1 MTKQKSPVNSFL
13 AASSLGLAYLFIGTV
28 QAEEALR
35 PITPVTVTAPAIG
48 DQTRLASTAPI
59 SGEGSENQHVLLL
72 KQAAQWVSEQE
83 GIRPD
88 EVKFL
93 PIDTR
98 LDYSECPQPLSI
110 DQPFGSSRSLRVRCE
125 PLKWQ
130 VFLQRMD
137 APENTAAKVSAR
149 YSGSPVPRSE
159 SLTLRTA
166 LGEPLS
172 LPARPSLDPFVEQ
185 EVLVARQNILAK
197 QPLSAAMFKLEKRRV
212 NPSGK
217 NFFTS
222 TEGLEFSDLLR
233 PLKSGEILKPRDLK
247 KSLLVKRGNLVQH
260 ALTHIPN
267 MALSAQLEALDDG
280 RIGDQIRLRNRESGK
295 TVMGRV
301 TGRNLSESL

>member
-1 MTKQKSPVNSFL
+1 MTKRSSPLNSYLL
-13 AASSLGLAYLFIGTV
+13 ALGLGLVYPLMGSV
-28 QAEEALR
+28 QAEEALK
-35 PITPVTVTAPAIG
+35 PGVAPAITHPT
-48 DQTRLASTAPI
+48 QLASSAPVA
-59 SGEGSENQHVLLL
+59 SEASQNSHELLF
-72 KQAAQWVSEQE
+72 KRAAQWVSEQE

-88 EVKFL
+88 EVTFL

-98 LDYSECPQPLSI
+98 LDHTQCPQALSI

-130 VFLQRMD
+130 VFLQRID
-137 APENTAAKVSAR
+137 TPETTGSQVNTR
-149 YSGSPVPRSE
+149 YSGPPLPRAE
-159 SLTLRTA
+159 SLSLRTA

-172 LPARPSLDPFVEQ
+172 LPARPGFDALVEQ

-197 QPLSAAMFKLEKRRV
+197 QPLSSSMFNLEKRRV

-267 MALSAQLEALDDG
+267 LALSAQLEALDDG
-280 RIGDQIRLRNRESGK
+280 RIGDQIRLRNPESGK

>member
-1 MTKQKSPVNSFL
+1 MTKRSSPLNSFL
-13 AASSLGLAYLFIGTV
+13 LALGLGLVYPLIGTV
-28 QAEEALR
+28 QAEEVLKSGAA
-35 PITPVTVTAPAIG
+35 PTITHSTQVASSAPVSNETS
-48 DQTRLASTAPI
+48 QNSQ
-59 SGEGSENQHVLLL
+59 ELLF
-72 KQAAQWVSEQE
+72 KRVAQWVSEQE

-98 LDYSECPQPLSI
+98 LDHAQCPQALAI
-110 DQPFGSSRSLRVRCE
+110 DQPFGSNRSLRVRCE

-130 VFLQRMD
+130 LFLQRMD
-137 APENTAAKVSAR
+137 LAEATGTQISTR
-149 YSGSPVPRSE
+149 YSDAPLPRSE
-159 SLTLRTA
+159 SLNLRTA

-172 LPARPSLDPFVEQ
+172 LPARPSFDALVEQ

-197 QPLSAAMFKLEKRRV
+197 QPLSSSMFKLEKRRV
-212 NPSGK
+212 NPHSN

-280 RIGDQIRLRNRESGK
+280 RIGDQIRLRNPESGK